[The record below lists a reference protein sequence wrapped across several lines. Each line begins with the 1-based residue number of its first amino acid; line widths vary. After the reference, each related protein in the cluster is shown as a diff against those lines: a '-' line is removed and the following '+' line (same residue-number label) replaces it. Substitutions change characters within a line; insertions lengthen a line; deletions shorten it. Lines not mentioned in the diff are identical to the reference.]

1 MEQISAKVVDITT
14 SVSSAADAI
23 WKATVFAYAFTAL
36 LIMSAAS
43 IAAIAPQIALVVAL
57 LLAAVVV
64 SALAAS
70 IVAIVLSTALAVM
83 TILFSA

>member
-1 MEQISAKVVDITT
+1 MEQISAKVVDITD

-43 IAAIAPQIALVVAL
+43 IVAIAP
-57 LLAAVVV
+57 
-64 SALAAS
+64 
-70 IVAIVLSTALAVM
+70 
-83 TILFSA
+83 